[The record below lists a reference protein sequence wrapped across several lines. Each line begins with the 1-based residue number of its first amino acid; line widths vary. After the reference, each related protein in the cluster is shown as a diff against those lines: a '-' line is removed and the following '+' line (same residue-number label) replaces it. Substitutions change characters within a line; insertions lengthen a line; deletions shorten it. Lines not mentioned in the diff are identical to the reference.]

1 MRIRIVEKAKKTVG
15 AEIKSQMKKGKKHDQ
30 AVAIAMSKKEKGE
43 IIAEGATVDKNYLKD
58 QGIILQKELGSGMFG
73 VVYEV
78 IADVGDGN
86 KSYALK
92 FVSSESKG
100 YAREKSNYQNVKQ
113 FVELANIRQDAEAIR
128 VSKILPVIYS
138 VSEHGGGLYIIMEK
152 LIPLSESEKK
162 LFMSEVSGLAYYYS
176 QKGQKS
182 SGERLINYIMDR
194 DGDIGIS
201 FGNERAA
208 AMIKAIVRAPEY
220 RHLKNNLQGA
230 INMVMG
236 GGTDR
241 DYTTVMRT
249 WASDAG
255 VDDLKHDAIDELYNQ
270 NNEFKKF
277 FQGISNLLVSQYKG
291 QTPDDTLTNNSD
303 FVSML
308 LSVLFDIIFTQK
320 YPMKYTKDSD
330 YETPYETGFG
340 QSSDIYDA
348 DVAPNPK
355 LREQKK
361 QYDASSVKSNPARK
375 GAVKKSEPQKY
386 PFDAIIST
394 IRRLG
399 RDWNIQAK
407 DMHNANVMK
416 RADGQYVIADIG
428 LFNTKIMQSMKSG
441 IFESKKRVIRV
452 KII

>member
-30 AVAIAMSKKEKGE
+30 AVAIALSKKEKGE
-43 IIAEGATVDKNYLKD
+43 IIAEGATVDKGYLKS

-86 KSYALK
+86 KRYALK
-92 FVSSESKG
+92 FVSDQSKG

-182 SGERLINYIMDR
+182 SGERLINYIIDR

-208 AMIKAIVRAPEY
+208 AMVKAIVRAPEY
-220 RHLKNNLQGA
+220 SHLENNLQGA

-236 GGTDR
+236 GGKDF

-249 WASDAG
+249 WASDSA
-255 VDDLKHDAIDELYNQ
+255 VDDLRHDAIDELYNL
-270 NNEFKKF
+270 NSEFKKL
-277 FQGISNLLVSQYKG
+277 FQGVAKLLVSQYKG
-291 QTPDDTLTNNSD
+291 ETPDDKLTDNPD
-303 FVSML
+303 FVGML
-308 LSVLFDIIFTQK
+308 MDALFDIIFTQK
-320 YPMKYTKDSD
+320 YPMKYTKNPE

-348 DVAPNPK
+348 DVAPNPR

>member
-1 MRIRIVEKAKKTVG
+1 MV
-15 AEIKSQMKKGKKHDQ
+15 
-30 AVAIAMSKKEKGE
+30 
-43 IIAEGATVDKNYLKD
+43 
-58 QGIILQKELGSGMFG
+58 
-73 VVYEV
+73 
-78 IADVGDGN
+78 
-86 KSYALK
+86 
-92 FVSSESKG
+92 
-100 YAREKSNYQNVKQ
+100 
-113 FVELANIRQDAEAIR
+113 
-128 VSKILPVIYS
+128 
-138 VSEHGGGLYIIMEK
+138 
-152 LIPLSESEKK
+152 
-162 LFMSEVSGLAYYYS
+162 
-176 QKGQKS
+176 
-182 SGERLINYIMDR
+182 
-194 DGDIGIS
+194 
-201 FGNERAA
+201 
-208 AMIKAIVRAPEY
+208 KAIVRAPEY
-220 RHLKNNLQGA
+220 SHLENNLQGA

-236 GGTDR
+236 GGKDF

-249 WASDAG
+249 WASDSA
-255 VDDLKHDAIDELYNQ
+255 VDDLRHDAIDELYNL
-270 NNEFKKF
+270 NNEFKKL
-277 FQGISNLLVSQYKG
+277 FQGVAKLLVSQYKG
-291 QTPDDTLTNNSD
+291 ETPDDKLTDNPD
-303 FVSML
+303 FVGML
-308 LSVLFDIIFTQK
+308 MDALFDIIFTQK
-320 YPMKYTKDSD
+320 YPMKYTKNPE

-348 DVAPNPK
+348 DVAPNPR